1 MGEKDHSHRSLGA
14 DAALWYVPLD
24 VFRRVRTADVDT
36 RSRVA
41 LLADLCRINTL
52 YMIMRAGSG
61 HIGSSFSST
70 DLITWLW
77 MQELVDPNSGA
88 PGSDVYF
95 SSKGHDAP
103 ALYSLL
109 IALEKL
115 DFDLVHK
122 LRQIDGLPGHPDI
135 ATPFIATNTGSLG
148 MGISKAYGM
157 ARANRFKN
165 AGGRIFVMTGDGELQ
180 EGQIWESLQPVA
192 NEQLSDIT
200 VIVDHN
206 KYQSD
211 TLVSAVSDLGPL
223 EEKFRAF
230 GWEVR
235 RGDGHDPS
243 AIQRALEHFAAVN
256 DRPKVF
262 IADTIKGKGVSFMEG
277 LACGDQT
284 YHFHAG
290 APSLENYLAATSE
303 LLDRVNRSLQTLGE
317 SPVSLASGPLPVRIT
332 PSQPEKIVLA
342 YGDELL
348 AMARQRPEIV
358 VLDADL
364 LTDCGIE
371 AFRAELPDRFIE
383 CGIAEQHMVS
393 AAGGL
398 ALRGMLPVV
407 HSFACFLT
415 TRANEHIYN
424 NATERTRIIYVGTLA
439 GAIPGGPGHS
449 HQSVRDISAIGAVPG
464 LVAIEPCSER
474 EARLAIRWAVE
485 DNAASTYL
493 RFVNVPID
501 LPYSLPADY
510 RLEVGRGVTLRAGR
524 DVAIVGYGTALLSNA
539 YRAAEEL
546 QRDGIAAAVIDLP
559 WLNRI
564 DDAWAHETLGRF
576 TTVITL
582 DNHYVE
588 FGQGVM
594 IAAALARTQTS
605 VDVVPIGLREIPAC
619 GSNADVL
626 AHHGLDAASIAGTIR
641 TRVRGDRGA
650 RTEFAEGTAAEARR
664 HGGAEVSLFNFNK
677 YS

>member
-1 MGEKDHSHRSLGA
+1 MGEKDHSHRTLGD
-14 DAALWYVPLD
+14 DAALSFVPLS
-24 VFRRVRTADVDT
+24 VFRRVREAVFDSET
-36 RSRVA
+36 RVA

-77 MQELVDPNSGA
+77 TQELVDPNSGK
-88 PGSDVYF
+88 PGADVYF

-122 LRQIDGLPGHPDI
+122 LRHIDGLPGHPDVS
-135 ATPFIATNTGSLG
+135 TPFIATNTGSLG

-157 ARANRFKN
+157 ARANRFGGC
-165 AGGRIFVMTGDGELQ
+165 AGRIVVMTGDGELQ

-192 NEQLSDIT
+192 NERLSEIT
-200 VIVDHN
+200 VVVDHN

-235 RGDGHDPS
+235 RGHGHDPRVIRDTF
-243 AIQRALEHFAAVN
+243 AHFKTIT
-256 DRPKVF
+256 DRPQVF

-277 LACGDQT
+277 VACGDQT
-284 YHFHAG
+284 YQFHAG
-290 APSLENYLAATSE
+290 APSLEHYLEATAE
-303 LLDRVNRSLQTLGE
+303 LVDRVNETLRALGHE
-317 SPVSLASGPLPVRIT
+317 AVALENGPLPVRVT
-332 PSQPEKIVLA
+332 PTKPERIVLA

-348 AMARQRPEIV
+348 AIARQRPEIV

-371 AFRAELPDRFIE
+371 AFREALPDRFIE
-383 CGIAEQHMVS
+383 CGIAEQHMAS

-398 ALRGMLPVV
+398 ALRGLVPVV

-424 NATERTRIIYVGTLA
+424 NATERRKIIYVGTLA
-439 GAIPGGPGHS
+439 GVVPGGPGHS

-464 LVAIEPCSER
+464 LVAFEPASER

-485 DNAASTYL
+485 ESPESTYL

-501 LPYSLPADY
+501 LPYTLPADY
-510 RLEVGRGVTLRAGR
+510 RLRVGRGVTLRPGA
-524 DVAIVGYGTALLSNA
+524 DVAIVGYGTVLLTSA
-539 YRAAEEL
+539 YHAAEQL
-546 QRDGIAAAVIDLP
+546 AADGVNAAVIDLP

-564 DDAWAHETLGRF
+564 DDEWVRDELTRYS
-576 TTVITL
+576 TIVTL
-582 DNHYVE
+582 DNHYLA
-588 FGQGVM
+588 FGQGMM
-594 IAAALARTQTS
+594 IGAALARAALS
-605 VDVVPIGLREIPAC
+605 IDLVAIGLTDIPAC

-626 AHHGLDAASIAGTIR
+626 RHHGLDAASIAR
-641 TRVRGDRGA
+641 VVQNRFATRPPQPKA
-650 RTEFAEGTAAEARR
+650 T
-664 HGGAEVSLFNFNK
+664 VSA
-677 YS
+677 

>member
-1 MGEKDHSHRSLGA
+1 MGEKDHSDQSFGD
-14 DAALWYVPLD
+14 DAALWYVPLK
-24 VFRRVRTADVDT
+24 VFQALRRAEMDEVT
-36 RSRVA
+36 RVG

-70 DLITWLW
+70 DLISWLW
-77 MQELVDPNSGA
+77 TQELRDPNSGT
-88 PGSDVYF
+88 PESDVYF

-103 ALYSLL
+103 AFYSLL

-115 DFDLVHK
+115 DFDLLHT
-122 LRQIDGLPGHPDI
+122 LRQLHGLPGHPDVT
-135 ATPFIATNTGSLG
+135 TPFVATNTGSLG

-157 ARANRFKN
+157 ARAHRFTGH
-165 AGGRIFVMTGDGELQ
+165 GGRIFVMTGDGELQ

-192 NEQLSDIT
+192 NERLSEI
-200 VIVDHN
+200 VVVVDHN
-206 KYQSD
+206 KLQSD
-211 TLVSAVSDLGPL
+211 SLVSEVSDLGRL
-223 EEKFRAF
+223 EDKFRAF

-235 RGDGHDPS
+235 RGDGHDPGTLRGVL
-243 AIQRALEHFAAVN
+243 QHFATVS

-290 APSLENYLAATSE
+290 APSLTDYLAATTE
-303 LLDRVNRSLQTLGE
+303 LLNRVNGRFGE
-317 SPVSLASGPLPVRIT
+317 LHQPQVALDRAPLPVRTT
-332 PSQPEKIVLA
+332 PTRPERIVLA

-348 AMARQRPEIV
+348 AIARHRPEIV

-371 AFRAELPDRFIE
+371 AFKEELPDRFIE

-398 ALRGMLPVV
+398 ALKGMLPVV
-407 HSFACFLT
+407 HSFACFLS

-424 NATERTRIIYVGTLA
+424 NATERRKIIYAATLA
-439 GAIPGGPGHS
+439 GLVPSGPGHS

-464 LVAIEPCSER
+464 LIALEPCSER

-485 DNAASTYL
+485 ENADSTYL
-493 RFVNVPID
+493 RFVNVPLD
-501 LPYSLPADY
+501 LPYAVPDDY
-510 RLEVGRGVTLRAGR
+510 ALRVGRGVTLRPGV
-524 DVAIVGYGTALLSNA
+524 DVAILGYGPLLMTSA
-539 YRAAEEL
+539 WRAADEL
-546 QRDGIAAAVIDLP
+546 AQHGIRAAVVDFP

-564 DDAWAHETLGRF
+564 DDDWVGFELTAYPLI
-576 TTVITL
+576 VTL
-582 DNHYVE
+582 DNHYLE

-594 IAAALARTQTS
+594 IAAALARTG
-605 VDVVPIGLREIPAC
+605 VRAEVAPIGLKEIPAC

-626 AHHGLDAASIAGTIR
+626 AYHGLDGPSIAR
-641 TRVRGDRGA
+641 VVLSRVRPS
-650 RTEFAEGTAAEARR
+650 
-664 HGGAEVSLFNFNK
+664 VSA
-677 YS
+677 S

>member
-1 MGEKDHSHRSLGA
+1 MGEKDHSHRALD
-14 DAALWYVPLD
+14 DATLSFVPLT
-24 VFRRVRTADVDT
+24 VFRRIREADLATDA
-36 RSRVA
+36 RVA
-41 LLADLCRINTL
+41 ILADLCRINTL

-77 MQELVDPNSGA
+77 TQELVDANSGA
-88 PGSDVYF
+88 PGADVYF

-115 DFDLVHK
+115 DFDLVHR
-122 LRQIDGLPGHPDI
+122 LRQIDGLPGHPDVS
-135 ATPFIATNTGSLG
+135 TPFIATNTGSLG

-157 ARANRFKN
+157 ARAKRFQGS
-165 AGGRIFVMTGDGELQ
+165 GGRIFLMTGDGELQ

-192 NEQLSDIT
+192 NERLGEIT

-211 TLVSAVSDLGPL
+211 TLVAAVSDLGPL
-223 EEKFRAF
+223 EAKFRAF
-230 GWEVR
+230 GWEVQ
-235 RGDGHDPS
+235 RGDGHDPRVMRDVL
-243 AIQRALEHFAAVN
+243 AQFRTVD

-277 LACGDQT
+277 IACGDQT
-284 YHFHAG
+284 YQFHAG
-290 APSLENYLAATSE
+290 APSVENYLKATRE
-303 LLDRVNRSLQTLGE
+303 LLDRVNSRLTQLGYE
-317 SPVSLASGPLPVRIT
+317 AVRLDTGPLPVRVT
-332 PSQPEKIVLA
+332 PSQPERIVLA

-348 AMARQRPEIV
+348 ALARQRPEIV

-371 AFRAELPDRFIE
+371 AFREELPGRFIE

-398 ALRGMLPVV
+398 ALGGMLPVV

-424 NATERTRIIYVGTLA
+424 NATERRKVIYVGTLA
-439 GAIPGGPGHS
+439 GVVPGGPGHS

-464 LVAIEPCSER
+464 LVAFEPCNER

-485 DNAASTYL
+485 EHADSAYL
-493 RFVNVPID
+493 RFVNVPLD

-510 RLEVGRGVTLRAGR
+510 ALRVGRGVSLKPGR
-524 DVAIVGYGTALLSNA
+524 EVALVGYGTVLLANA
-539 YRAAEEL
+539 WRAAEL
-546 QRDGIAAAVIDLP
+546 LAADGLDVAVINLP

-564 DDAWAHETLGRF
+564 DDEWVREELGRCS
-576 TTVITL
+576 TIVTL
-582 DNHYVE
+582 DNHYLE

-594 IAAALARTQTS
+594 LAGALARTRIAA
-605 VDVVPIGLREIPAC
+605 DVVAIGLTDIPVC

-626 AHHGLDAASIAGTIR
+626 AHHGLDAASIA
-641 TRVRGDRGA
+641 RVVRDRQSS
-650 RTEFAEGTAAEARR
+650 R
-664 HGGAEVSLFNFNK
+664 VSA
-677 YS
+677 

>member
-1 MGEKDHSHRSLGA
+1 MGEKDHSHRALGQH
-14 DAALWYVPLD
+14 AALSFVPLAE
-24 VFRRVRTADVDT
+24 FRRVREARMDNDA
-36 RSRVA
+36 RVA
-41 LLADLCRINTL
+41 ILGDMCRINTL

-77 MQELVDPNSGA
+77 TQELRDPNSGA

-103 ALYSLL
+103 AFYSLL
-109 IALEKL
+109 IALEKV

-122 LRQIDGLPGHPDI
+122 LRQIDGLPGHPDVS
-135 ATPFIATNTGSLG
+135 TPFIATNTGSLG

-157 ARANRFKN
+157 ARANRFKKT
-165 AGGRIFVMTGDGELQ
+165 GGRIFLMTGDGELQ

-192 NEQLSDIT
+192 NERLGEIT

-223 EEKFRAF
+223 EDKFRAF

-235 RGDGHDPS
+235 RGDGHDPRV
-243 AIQRALEHFAAVN
+243 IREALAHFATIT

-284 YHFHAG
+284 YQFHAG
-290 APSLENYLAATSE
+290 APSLENYVKATE
-303 LLDRVNRSLQTLGE
+303 QLVARVNERLTALGHE
-317 SPVSLASGPLPVRIT
+317 AIALEDAPLPVRIT
-332 PSQPEKIVLA
+332 PTKPEKIVLA

-348 AMARQRPEIV
+348 ALARTRPEIV

-371 AFRAELPDRFIE
+371 AFREELPERFIE

-398 ALRGMLPVV
+398 ALQGMLPVV

-424 NATERTRIIYVGTLA
+424 NATERRKIIYVGTLA
-439 GAIPGGPGHS
+439 GLVPGGPGHS

-464 LVAIEPCSER
+464 LVAFEPCNVR
-474 EARLAIRWAVE
+474 EARLGIRWAVE
-485 DNAASTYL
+485 QNPESAYL
-493 RFVNVPID
+493 RFVNVPLD
-501 LPYSLPADY
+501 LPYALPADY
-510 RLEVGRGVTLRAGR
+510 ALRVGRGAYLRHGA
-524 DVAIVGYGTALLSNA
+524 DAAIIGYGTVLMANA
-539 YRAAEEL
+539 YAAAEQLASE
-546 QRDGIAAAVIDLP
+546 GIDLAVIDLP

-564 DDAWAHETLGRF
+564 DDEWVREELSKYPTL
-576 TTVITL
+576 VTL
-582 DNHYVE
+582 DNHYLE

-594 IAAALARTQTS
+594 VAAALARTRVS
-605 VDVVPIGLREIPAC
+605 ADIVPIGLTEIPAC

-626 AHHGLDAASIAGTIR
+626 KHHGLDAASIARVVR
-641 TRVRGDRGA
+641 TRIGSNISV
-650 RTEFAEGTAAEARR
+650 
-664 HGGAEVSLFNFNK
+664 
-677 YS
+677 